1 MHGTEDVIV
10 VGGGVVGLACALA
23 LAEDGRS
30 VRVLERDRVGC
41 GSSHGNCGT
50 LTPSHAA
57 PLAAPGTVRKALR
70 WMLTPDAPFYLK
82 PRVDPALWR
91 WLLRFAARCDR
102 EQWLATM
109 RHKGALLQASREL
122 FPGWIA
128 RFGLDCEFVESG
140 FDYVFRSQAALDA
153 VAATLEPLRALG
165 IASQVIGGDDYLRQ
179 EPAVREGVAGA
190 VRFPGDAHLRPDRYV
205 AEMARAARGR
215 GVRIEEG
222 CAVRGI
228 AVQREGV
235 VLASDRGEFAGRD
248 VVLAAGAWTP
258 LLARSAGLHTR
269 ALAPSVLQ
277 PGKGYS
283 ITYDPVAAPPK
294 RPLVLYE
301 RSVCVTSWASGF
313 RLGSTMEFSG
323 YDTRRNRRR
332 LDALERGAAEYLHE
346 PVGPVKREEWFG
358 WRPLTFDDLPMIGR
372 VPGHRHVW
380 IAAGHGMMGVGMS
393 TGTAQLLSEMIA
405 GRETSF
411 DATPYRPGRF
421 L

>member
-1 MHGTEDVIV
+1 MAGTEDVIV

-23 LAEDGRS
+23 LAETGRS
-30 VRVLERDRVGC
+30 VRVLERDRIGC

-82 PRVDPALWR
+82 PRIDPHLWR
-91 WLLRFAARCDR
+91 WLWRFAARCNR

-109 RHKGALLQASREL
+109 RDKGVLLQVSREL
-122 FPGWIA
+122 FPQWIA
-128 RFGLDCEFVESG
+128 RHGLDCEFVESG
-140 FDYVFRSQAALDA
+140 FDYVFRNQAAFDH

-165 IASQVIGGDDYLRQ
+165 IASETIGGGDYLRQ
-179 EPAVREGVAGA
+179 EPAVREGMFGA
-190 VRFPGDAHLRPDRYV
+190 IRFPGDAHLRPDRYV
-205 AEMARAARGR
+205 AELARVARER
-215 GVRIEEG
+215 GVRIDEG
-222 CAVRGI
+222 LAVERI
-228 AVQREGV
+228 VVQREGV
-235 VLASDRGEFAGRD
+235 VVATPGGEFTGRD
-248 VVLAAGAWTP
+248 VVLATGAWTP
-258 LLARSAGLHTR
+258 LLARSAGLHTLPLTP
-269 ALAPSVLQ
+269 AVLQ

-301 RSVCVTSWASGF
+301 RSICVTSWASGF

-323 YDTRRNRRR
+323 YDARLNRRR
-332 LDALERGAAEYLHE
+332 LDALERGAAEYLHT

-372 VPGHRHVW
+372 VPGYRHVW

-393 TGTAQLLSEMIA
+393 TGTAQLLTEMID
-405 GRETSF
+405 GRDTSF